1 MKYKIV
7 DDLINYGVAWLI
19 IKNNSHG
26 YRHKRFCSVK
36 AGEKFIRKL
45 KNEFIRKLKNEYKE
59 HVTFVFKVV
68 PAGD

>member
-7 DDLINYGVAWLI
+7 DDLINYGVAWQI
-19 IKNNSHG
+19 IKNNS
-26 YRHKRFCSVK
+26 HKRFCSVK

-45 KNEFIRKLKNEYKE
+45 KNEYKE
-59 HVTFVFKVV
+59 HVISVFKVV